1 MTAAAGTPALLAWTI
16 RLLAGVCLF
25 GAWTYISYAIRA
37 QSPDDYWIG
46 IALAG
51 EAVGLLRR
59 LYWARVFGL
68 LGLAFAGAWSFW
80 EQIQA
85 GATVGNTL
93 AAGAALLAAFLLARH
108 PQHFQHRWW

>member
-1 MTAAAGTPALLAWTI
+1 MTAASPPSVLLSWTV
-16 RLLAGVCLF
+16 RLLAGACLF
-25 GAWTYISYAIRA
+25 GAWTYISFAIRA

-59 LYWARVFGL
+59 LHWARVFGL
-68 LGLAFAGAWSFW
+68 LGLAFAAAWSFS
-80 EQIQA
+80 ELTRI

-93 AAGAALLAAFLLARH
+93 AVGTALLAAFFLARN